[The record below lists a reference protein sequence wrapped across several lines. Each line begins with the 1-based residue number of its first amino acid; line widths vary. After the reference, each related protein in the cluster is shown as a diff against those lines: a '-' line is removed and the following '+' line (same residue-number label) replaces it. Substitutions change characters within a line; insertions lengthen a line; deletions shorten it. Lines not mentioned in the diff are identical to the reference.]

1 MQIWISNC
9 SRSRLK
15 KCCSNWRFRQ
25 IPTGRNQHVDSL
37 NRSAQRY
44 LNLQFAMYVLA
55 FQMVSS
61 DQIGFVSLNLEHSS
75 HFSTKSSI
83 CLLRPGH
90 QTDCIAHSPHF
101 VDSLVSFVG
110 LSQYSSMATCRYSF
124 SSDSC
129 FALSGHPCMHNSWIF
144 DMHLCV
150 YVSGTHLGSS
160 YLVGIGFPPLV
171 LASTCLQLSSNF
183 QAHVTCCT
191 CMRISLILS
200 R

>member
-25 IPTGRNQHVDSL
+25 ILTGRNQHVDSL
-37 NRSAQRY
+37 NRSAQRD

-55 FQMVSS
+55 LQMVSS

-75 HFSTKSSI
+75 YFSTKSPYCAFSAF
-83 CLLRPGH
+83 H
-90 QTDCIAHSPHF
+90 
-101 VDSLVSFVG
+101 DSLVSFVD

-124 SSDSC
+124 SSDSS

-144 DMHLCV
+144 DMYLCV

-160 YLVGIGFPPLV
+160 YLVGIGFLPLV

-191 CMRISLILS
+191 RMRISLILS